1 MLSVLPT
8 ARDRFDGLAS
18 RLGLS
23 SRQFGVLTLHR
34 PRNVDT
40 SERLQAI
47 LKGISEIKTDL
58 PVVFPVHPRTRE
70 QLGRLDVTFGERIQ
84 FIDPLG
90 YVDFLGLLS
99 NAALVLTDSGGI
111 QEETSVLGVPCL
123 TLRSNT
129 ERPITCELG
138 TNQVIGTDPKTIA
151 DAANKAL
158 SQEWN
163 RATIPLWDGKVAE
176 RIAEVLN
183 QDLD

>member
-1 MLSVLPT
+1 MGHSWRETQKGRRGNPAAFEEFSSCASV
-8 ARDRFDGLAS
+8 R
-18 RLGLS
+18 
-23 SRQFGVLTLHR
+23 
-34 PRNVDT
+34 
-40 SERLQAI
+40 
-47 LKGISEIKTDL
+47 
-58 PVVFPVHPRTRE
+58 
-70 QLGRLDVTFGERIQ
+70 
-84 FIDPLG
+84 
-90 YVDFLGLLS
+90 YVEFLGLLS

-163 RATIPLWDGKVAE
+163 RAAIPLWDGKVAE

-183 QDLD
+183 QDLG